1 MRPAP
6 VGAED
11 ETRTRD
17 LFITSELLCQLS
29 YSGKLRATKVSTARR
44 FEPRAMLPHGV
55 SAVLDVVSCRAGPR
69 HPRGGLGV
77 GSRRGIMV
85 ALHGFGPF
93 VASPSYGR
101 NCVDFRVM
109 GFSPFAP
116 GTVTD
121 GRASLLSPRTWI
133 SGSMLTVLVA
143 GDGIEPSASR
153 L

>member
-1 MRPAP
+1 MVSRRCWTSSLVEP
-6 VGAED
+6 
-11 ETRTRD
+11 D
-17 LFITSELLCQLS
+17 LVT
-29 YSGKLRATKVSTARR
+29 
-44 FEPRAMLPHGV
+44 
-55 SAVLDVVSCRAGPR
+55 
-69 HPRGGLGV
+69 RGGLGV